1 MGPPSRPRSRD
12 SSGAGKRPVR
22 GSSPNID
29 SRRSNRIPASSSF
42 AKPSSSPAGG
52 TSLNTPDRRMKV
64 KESSSPSEDIAAEIV
79 VWTGDTMD
87 VDVPESPTSA
97 PPEMLDIADVAAED
111 MKMEP
116 GVSPSSSPLSQPAS
130 SPSMQP
136 ESLPTEVPPPLS
148 LDVPSAPQLEPTTPL
163 QHDPPPPTPP
173 LSPPAPASAVVI
185 SQTVENDVAPKAEG
199 SSSSVSLASEHSD
212 LSPALSSV
220 SSKAT
225 TPVDN
230 ESSKEGM
237 APPAAQPAS
246 QIKDKPRRRYDVR
259 PKVSIPPD
267 LPLYEYATQ
276 CISGAEASRLNPY
289 ALHPEEYSMLR
300 DHISHTQVTTYLNIR
315 NGILRLWVRNPQIAV
330 TRDEAVGCAK
340 DSRWFDVASLSFDW
354 LVRRGYINFGCVEI
368 RSSRKPVP
376 EGPSTRRKQKT
387 IVVIGAG
394 MSGLGCARQLEG
406 LFKQYSRK
414 FREMGE
420 EPARVV
426 VLEGRSRVGGRVYS
440 RAFTTKPKQVPPHFD
455 GKRYTAEMGGMII
468 TGFDRGNPINILLRG
483 QLGLDY
489 HKLNPDMTIFDSN
502 GKPVDF
508 VRDQMVEKLY
518 NDCLE
523 RVSEYKFQ
531 QPTSKLIEGNRDLID
546 EGRDSS
552 AETHRTIRQAE
563 EAAAAQPYAA
573 PVSEQNMAPQV
584 HLVPVSSDRAT
595 GKVHTEPGTPG
606 AQKAAHRVRDIGWP
620 LKHGVSDDADL
631 EIDSLTKEPNA
642 TLGSVIDKIIPQY
655 RDLVDFTA
663 QDFRLMN
670 WHVAN
675 LEYSNATNY
684 NQMSLRGW
692 DIDAGNEW
700 EGAHTMVV
708 GGYQSVPRGL
718 AMLPTPLNLK
728 QKSPVQ
734 KITYSPDNTGK
745 ATVECEDG
753 YKVEADYVVNT
764 IPLGVLKHGNVQFDP
779 PLPSWKADAISRL
792 GFGVLN
798 KVILVY
804 REAFWNENRD
814 IFGVLRMPSSR
825 HSLEQKDYSSQRGR
839 FFQWFNISKPSG
851 LPVLLA
857 LMAGDAGYDT
867 EQSCNDDLVAEAT
880 EVLRSVYGSR
890 VPKQPVE
897 AVVTRWASDKF
908 ARGSYSSAGPNMEA
922 DDYDTMARPIGNLYF
937 AGEHTSGTHPATVH
951 GAYLSGLRAA
961 SEVLDAMLG
970 PIEIPTPLIV
980 PKDHSSLKRKAS
992 GGNQKDGS
1000 LEARLRQYEI
1010 DMWDH
1015 IVSLIDRRPAMPAK
1029 PASNAYIFFSK
1040 SNYDRARRKLEEGR
1054 RPGKGKPSANEVRVM
1069 SAKMWKETT
1078 EEEKRPFVEMV
1089 EEQKRAYAERME
1101 EWKKLGEEWDGKA
1114 TELRLKYE
1122 REHPVPKAEEVGEN
1136 NKRRKAA
1143 AGVESYAEEEEE
1155 EEEEEEDEGEG
1166 EDVVMER

>member
-12 SSGAGKRPVR
+12 SSGAAKRSVI
-22 GSSPNID
+22 GLSPNLD
-29 SRRSNRIPASSSF
+29 SRRSTRISASSNS
-42 AKPSSSPAGG
+42 AKPSSPAAS
-52 TSLNTPDRRMKV
+52 TSLSTPDRKV
-64 KESSSPSEDIAAEIV
+64 KIKESSSASEDIAAEIV
-79 VWTGDTMD
+79 VWTGDTME
-87 VDVPESPTSA
+87 VDSPESPTPA
-97 PPEMLDIADVAAED
+97 PPELPDLPDVIVEDVKVEPIA
-111 MKMEP
+111 
-116 GVSPSSSPLSQPAS
+116 STSSSPLSQPAS
-130 SPSMQP
+130 SPSLQP
-136 ESLPTEVPPPLS
+136 LPSTSLEPAPPLHF
-148 LDVPSAPQLEPTTPL
+148 DIPSALPLDPPTPPIYE
-163 QHDPPPPTPP
+163 PPPPTPP
-173 LSPPAPASAVVI
+173 LSPPAPASEVAI
-185 SQTVENDVAPKAEG
+185 SPLLHGDVPPKAE
-199 SSSSVSLASEHSD
+199 SSSSSLSVVSEHTD
-212 LSPALSSV
+212 ISPALSSA

-225 TPVDN
+225 TPVDHD
-230 ESSKEGM
+230 SSKEAM
-237 APPAAQPAS
+237 APSAAQPAR
-246 QIKDKPRRRYDVR
+246 QITDKPRRRYDIR

-276 CISGAEASRLNPY
+276 CIAGAEASRLNPY

-340 DSRWFDVASLSFDW
+340 DSRWFDIASLSFDW
-354 LVRRGYINFGCVEI
+354 LVRRGYVNFGCIEI
-368 RSSRKPVP
+368 RSSRKPAAGNSP
-376 EGPSTRRKQKT
+376 TQRKQKT
-387 IVVIGAG
+387 VVVVGAG

-406 LFKQYSRK
+406 LFKQYSRR

-420 EPARVV
+420 DPPRVV
-426 VLEGRSRVGGRVYS
+426 VLEGRGRVGGRVYS
-440 RAFTTKPKQVPPHFD
+440 RSFSTKPKQMSPNFE

-502 GKPVDF
+502 GKAVDF
-508 VRDQMVEKLY
+508 ERDQLVEKLY

-552 AETHRTIRQAE
+552 AETHKTIRQTE

-595 GKVHTEPGTPG
+595 GRVHTEPGTPG
-606 AQKAAHRVRDIGWP
+606 AQKAAHRVKDIGWT
-620 LKHGVSDDADL
+620 LKQGVNEDADL
-631 EIDSLTKEPNA
+631 EIESLIKERDA

-684 NQMSLRGW
+684 TQMSLRGW

-718 AMLPTPLNLK
+718 ALLPTPLNLK
-728 QKSPVQ
+728 QKFPVQ
-734 KITYSPDNTGK
+734 KITYSPDHTGK

-753 YKVEADYVVNT
+753 YTVEADYVVNT
-764 IPLGVLKHGNVQFDP
+764 IPLGVLKHGNVQFEP
-779 PLPSWKADAISRL
+779 PLPSWKAGAINRL

-804 REAFWNENRD
+804 KEPFWDEGRD
-814 IFGVLRMPSSR
+814 IFGVLRIPSSR
-825 HSLEQKDYSSQRGR
+825 HSLEQKDYSPQRGR

-880 EVLRSVYGSR
+880 EVLRSIYGSK
-890 VPKQPVE
+890 VPRQPVE

-908 ARGSYSSAGPNMEA
+908 ARGSYSSAGPNMQA
-922 DDYDTMARPIGNLYF
+922 DDYDIMARPIGNLYF

-970 PIEIPTPLIV
+970 PIEIPTPLII
-980 PKDHSSLKRKAS
+980 PKNHSSLKRKAS
-992 GGNQKDGS
+992 GVNNKDS
-1000 LEARLRQYEI
+1000 LEARLQQYEI
-1010 DMWDH
+1010 EMWDH
-1015 IVSLIDRRPAMPAK
+1015 IVSLIDRRPAIPAK

-1040 SNYDRARRKLEEGR
+1040 SNYDNARKKLEEGR

-1078 EEEKRPFVEMV
+1078 EEEKKPFVEMV
-1089 EEQKRAYAERME
+1089 EEQKRAYADRMA
-1101 EWKKLGEEWDGKA
+1101 EWKRLATEWDEKA
-1114 TELRLKYE
+1114 TELRMKYE
-1122 REHPVPKAEEVGEN
+1122 KEHPPPVANEEGEG
-1136 NKRRKAA
+1136 NKRRR
-1143 AGVESYAEEEEE
+1143 GTEVESYAEPDEDDGIVD
-1155 EEEEEEDEGEG
+1155 EEDVAMDG
-1166 EDVVMER
+1166 

>member
-12 SSGAGKRPVR
+12 SSGAGKRSVR
-22 GSSPNID
+22 GLSPNLD
-29 SRRSNRIPASSSF
+29 SRRSNRTSAGSNF
-42 AKPSSSPAGG
+42 AKPSSPATS
-52 TSLNTPDRRMKV
+52 TSLSTPDRKVTV
-64 KESSSPSEDIAAEIV
+64 KEYSSSSEDIAAEIV

-87 VDVPESPTSA
+87 VDIPESPTPA
-97 PPEMLDIADVAAED
+97 PAEISDPPDVVVED
-111 MKMEP
+111 MKVEP
-116 GVSPSSSPLSQPAS
+116 IVSPSSSPLSQPSS
-130 SPSMQP
+130 SPSIQ
-136 ESLPTEVPPPLS
+136 PPPSPSIEPPPSLH
-148 LDVPSAPQLEPTTPL
+148 LDVPSAASLDPSTPL
-163 QHDPPPPTPP
+163 LHDPLPPTPS
-173 LSPPAPASAVVI
+173 LFPPAPPSGVVKPPFVDDAVV
-185 SQTVENDVAPKAEG
+185 PKAED
-199 SSSSVSLASEHSD
+199 SSSSLSAVSDHSD

-230 ESSKEGM
+230 ESSKDGM
-237 APPAAQPAS
+237 APPAGQLAS
-246 QIKDKPRRRYDVR
+246 QIRDKPRRRYDVR

-276 CISGAEASRLNPY
+276 CIAGAEASRLNPY

-368 RSSRKPVP
+368 RSSRKPAAEISP
-376 EGPSTRRKQKT
+376 TQRKQKT
-387 IVVIGAG
+387 VVVIGAG

-406 LFKQYSRK
+406 LFKQYSKR

-420 EPARVV
+420 EPPRVV

-440 RAFTTKPKQVPPHFD
+440 RSFTTKSKHVAPHFE

-489 HKLNPDMTIFDSN
+489 HKLNPEMTLFDSN

-508 VRDQMVEKLY
+508 ERDQMVEKLY

-552 AETHRTIRQAE
+552 AETHKTIRQAE

-606 AQKAAHRVRDIGWP
+606 AQKAAHRVRDIGWT
-620 LKHGVSDDADL
+620 LKHGVSEDADL

-663 QDFRLMN
+663 QDYRLMN

-718 AMLPTPLNLK
+718 ALLPTPLNLK

-734 KITYSPDNTGK
+734 KITYSPDNTGR

-764 IPLGVLKHGNVQFDP
+764 IPLGVLKHGNVQFEP
-779 PLPSWKADAISRL
+779 PLPLWKTDAINRL

-804 REAFWNENRD
+804 KEAFWDESRD
-814 IFGVLRMPSSR
+814 IFGVLRIPSSR

-908 ARGSYSSAGPNMEA
+908 ARGSYSSAGPAMEA

-961 SEVLDAMLG
+961 SEVLDAVLG
-970 PIEIPTPLIV
+970 PIEIATPLII
-980 PKDHSSLKRKAS
+980 PKNHSSLKRKAS
-992 GGNQKDGS
+992 GANNKDS
-1000 LEARLRQYEI
+1000 LEARLQQYEI

-1015 IVSLIDRRPAMPAK
+1015 IVLHIDRRPAMPNK

-1040 SNYDRARRKLEEGR
+1040 SNYDNARKKLEEGR
-1054 RPGKGKPSANEVRVM
+1054 RPGKGKPSANEVRMM

-1089 EEQKRAYAERME
+1089 EEQKRGYADKMA
-1101 EWKKLGEEWDGKA
+1101 EWKKLAAEWDEKA

-1122 REHPVPKAEEVGEN
+1122 RERPPPVASEEEGS
-1136 NKRRKAA
+1136 KRRRA
-1143 AGVESYAEEEEE
+1143 AGVESYAEPDEDEGIV
-1155 EEEEEEDEGEG
+1155 EEDE
-1166 EDVVMER
+1166 EDVTMEG

>member
-12 SSGAGKRPVR
+12 SSGAGKRSVR

-29 SRRSNRIPASSSF
+29 SRRSNRISASSSF
-42 AKPSSSPAGG
+42 AKPSSPAGG
-52 TSLNTPDRRMKV
+52 ISSSTPDRRVQV
-64 KESSSPSEDIAAEIV
+64 KESSSSSEDIAAEIV
-79 VWTGDTMD
+79 VWTGDSMD
-87 VDVPESPTSA
+87 VDGPESPTPA
-97 PPEMLDIADVAAED
+97 PPEISNPADVAVED
-111 MKMEP
+111 IKMEP
-116 GVSPSSSPLSQPAS
+116 ILSPSSSPLSQPAS
-130 SPSMQP
+130 SPSIQP
-136 ESLPTEVPPPLS
+136 PSPSIEPPPS
-148 LDVPSAPQLEPTTPL
+148 LDLEGSPAIQFDPATPL
-163 QHDPPPPTPP
+163 PHDPPPPTPP
-173 LSPPAPASAVVI
+173 LSPPVPATEVDI
-185 SQTVENDVAPKAEG
+185 SPFVENDIAPKAED
-199 SSSSVSLASEHSD
+199 SSSSISAVSEHSD

-237 APPAAQPAS
+237 APPVAQPTS
-246 QIKDKPRRRYDVR
+246 QVKDKPRRRYDVR

-289 ALHPEEYSMLR
+289 ALHPEEYTMLR

-368 RSSRKPVP
+368 RSSRKPAAENSP
-376 EGPSTRRKQKT
+376 GQRKQKT

-406 LFKQYSRK
+406 LFKQYSRR

-420 EPARVV
+420 EPPRVV

-440 RAFTTKPKQVPPHFD
+440 RAFTTRPKHVSPHFE
-455 GKRYTAEMGGMII
+455 GRRYTAEMGGMII

-489 HKLNPDMTIFDSN
+489 HKLNPDMTIYDSN
-502 GKPVDF
+502 GKAVDF
-508 VRDQMVEKLY
+508 ERDQMVEKLY

-552 AETHRTIRQAE
+552 AETHKTIRQAE

-606 AQKAAHRVRDIGWP
+606 AQKAAHRVKDIGWT

-631 EIDSLTKEPNA
+631 EIDSLTQEPNA

-734 KITYSPDNTGK
+734 KITYSPDSTGR

-753 YKVEADYVVNT
+753 VRVEADYVVNT

-804 REAFWNENRD
+804 KEAFWNENRD

-839 FFQWFNISKPSG
+839 FFQWFNISEPSG

-880 EVLRSVYGSR
+880 EVLRSIYGSK

-908 ARGSYSSAGPNMEA
+908 ARGSYSSAGPTMEA

-970 PIEIPTPLIV
+970 PIEIPTPLII

-992 GGNQKDGS
+992 GVNHRDS

-1015 IVSLIDRRPAMPAK
+1015 IVSLIDRRPAMPTK

-1040 SNYDRARRKLEEGR
+1040 SNYDNARKKLEEGR

-1069 SAKMWKETT
+1069 SAKMWKETS

-1089 EEQKRAYAERME
+1089 EEQKRGYTEKME
-1101 EWKKLGEEWDGKA
+1101 QWKKLAEEWDEKA

-1122 REHPVPKAEEVGEN
+1122 KEHPAPNASEEEG
-1136 NKRRKAA
+1136 NKRRRA
-1143 AGVESYAEEEEE
+1143 AGVESYAEPDEDEGIVDEEAE
-1155 EEEEEEDEGEG
+1155 EEEEEED
-1166 EDVVMER
+1166 VVMEG